1 ISMTKADLRL
11 AVQRLI
17 SSSIVMLMSVIS
29 THYDLSRISVGHYNR
44 TVPLIIALNSSSLK
58 KQTAEQKI
66 PTSEQI

>member
-1 ISMTKADLRL
+1 MICSLKIS
-11 AVQRLI
+11 
-17 SSSIVMLMSVIS
+17 
-29 THYDLSRISVGHYNR
+29 HR